1 MPSRF
6 SGEIMELLGP
16 EPSAVVAW
24 SEQATVTEYAGLAP
38 VVLDYAEA
46 GDLLAEEILANGA
59 RQVDA
64 LVRFLV
70 EFGASRIS
78 LLRGLATRVAHWL
91 SRDVLQLL
99 LAPDGDAVAGA
110 LLMAPGG
117 EPVSSPQPSGQ
128 NRGCKVC

>member
-1 MPSRF
+1 MQLAFRAHDGRAVPSRF

-24 SEQATVTEYAGLAP
+24 SEQATTTEYAGLAP
-38 VVLDYAEA
+38 VVLDNAEA
-46 GDLLAEEILANGA
+46 DDLLAEVLANGA

-78 LLRGLATRVAHWL
+78 LPRGLSTRE
-91 SRDVLQLL
+91 
-99 LAPDGDAVAGA
+99 LAG
-110 LLMAPGG
+110 LT
-117 EPVSSPQPSGQ
+117 
-128 NRGCKVC
+128 